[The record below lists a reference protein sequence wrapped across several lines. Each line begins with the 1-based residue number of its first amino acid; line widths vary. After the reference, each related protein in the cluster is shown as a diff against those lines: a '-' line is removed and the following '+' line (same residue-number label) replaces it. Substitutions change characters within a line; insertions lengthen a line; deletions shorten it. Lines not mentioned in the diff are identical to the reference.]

1 MLGANVLRDLDIP
14 SLAAAFDTFTEA
26 GKAAITERLS
36 NPLMDPVAIQ
46 ARQAELR
53 AIRIQEKEAVNRLR
67 RELRD
72 TEADVISVANATEDK
87 RHAEYYAQ
95 ILWAPDSRF
104 AWLNSFGWLNELVVF
119 FRTIFLPGLSLIMPI
134 FVLAAPLVF
143 YLVILKEPLTA
154 EGYFRLLHD
163 SVKKA
168 LPAVLGKPRFAGSGS
183 GLMESGEQIAR
194 VGAGIAMFAA
204 SIWNQVSAA
213 LSMRAVVEDIRRRAT
228 SVMVFLKATVDLAAL
243 LGTPID
249 IRMEDLPADALGL
262 FGTAWNIPDRI
273 RRLLAT
279 GGRLDM
285 LASLALRRKICF
297 PEVGDV
303 MALTDLYHPA
313 IHRKKRVY
321 NSLVTGGANK
331 SHVMLTGPNRGGKST
346 LLKSLGCAVLMAQTV
361 GFVFARS
368 ATMPIFTN
376 IITALAPH
384 DVVGK
389 LSLFEA
395 EIEFAKDVN
404 VTLATTQ
411 GPTFLMM
418 DEIFHGTNA
427 HDGVEAS
434 QVFLDTLYATKKP
447 VFSVVSTHYMDL
459 PKRYGDTYTQNLCM
473 DASVDPTD
481 PDRLLYTYCLKKG
494 VNQFSSVRE
503 ILCERGLLTRVSTL
517 EKTS

>member
-1 MLGANVLRDLDIP
+1 MLGANVLRDLDLT
-14 SLAAAFDTFTEA
+14 SLVAAFDTFTEA
-26 GKAAITERLS
+26 GRSALTERLS
-36 NPLMDPVAIQ
+36 DPLADAAAIQ
-46 ARQAELR
+46 ERQAELR
-53 AIRIQEKEAVNRLR
+53 AIRAKGRKVEADVNRLR
-67 RELRD
+67 RDLRD
-72 TEADVISVANATEDK
+72 AEADVVSVANATEDK

-104 AWLNSFGWLNELVVF
+104 AWLNPIGWLSELVVF
-119 FRTIFLPGLSLIMPI
+119 FRTIFLPGISLIMPI
-134 FVLAAPLVF
+134 FVLAAPLIF
-143 YLVILKEPLTA
+143 YMVVLKEPLTA

-168 LPAVLGKPRFAGSGS
+168 LPAVLGKPRFAGSG
-183 GLMESGEQIAR
+183 LMETGEQIAR
-194 VGAGIAMFAA
+194 VGAGIAMFVA

-213 LSMRAVVEDIRRRAT
+213 LNMRAVVEDIRRRAT
-228 SVMVFLKATVDLAAL
+228 SVMVFLRATVDLSVL
-243 LGTPID
+243 LGVAVAPV
-249 IRMEDLPADALGL
+249 DLPTDPLGL
-262 FGTAWNIPDRI
+262 FGSAWNIPERI
-273 RRLLAT
+273 RQLLAT

-297 PEVGDV
+297 PTVGD
-303 MALTDLYHPA
+303 ALAITDLYHPA
-313 IHRKKRVY
+313 IARKKRVY
-321 NSLVTGGANK
+321 NSLVLDSATRTN
-331 SHVMLTGPNRGGKST
+331 VMLTGPNRGGKST

-368 ATMPIFTN
+368 ATMPVFSH
-376 IITALAPH
+376 IITALAPQ

-395 EIEFAKDVN
+395 EIEFAKDVKA
-404 VTLATTQ
+404 TLAVAA

-434 QVFLDTLYATKKP
+434 QVFLDTLYAIKKP

-503 ILCERGLLTRVSTL
+503 ILCERGLLSK
-517 EKTS
+517 KTS